1 MEKLRQANKTYYF
14 ETMKERWAEANFEG
28 KMPNIEQRSMASLG
42 DFLHGYFDFQEAFS
56 NKEFHIRLPI
66 IKDDSFVYTCEFIN
80 PERVEEYYNNSCN
93 SMDEDTFYSWFEKL
107 RSEKVYVNNIGVE
120 VGNN

>member
-1 MEKLRQANKTYYF
+1 MEKLRQANKTHYF
-14 ETMKERWAEANFEG
+14 ETMKENWVDKNFEG
-28 KMPNIEQRSMASLG
+28 GMPNIEQRSVASFG

-66 IKDDSFVYTCEFIN
+66 IGDDSFVYTCEFVN
-80 PERVEEYYNNSCN
+80 PERTEEYYNNACN
-93 SMDEDTFYSWFEKL
+93 STDEDAFYSWFDKL

-120 VGNN
+120 VSNN